1 MSVVVRLV
9 AAHDNSACHPTFRTA
24 GEAVRA
30 LEGVESAH
38 ALLAWRTLVRALRSP
53 ASAAE
58 GVREVVAAG
67 LRDTKG
73 MVDAPRPR
81 VLAAVAEVT
90 TRYGQ
95 MVREADRAAV
105 RKAMVSVLVAPR
117 LEALLQT
124 TGDGRATAVSPSSPM
139 TALLE
144 VDGSAAEAA
153 RVMMSAIE
161 AALGHRGQEVFPKGR
176 AGRGSR
182 AELAGSSGAVSAGD
196 ESNDTEL

>member
-38 ALLAWRTLVRALRSP
+38 ALLAWRTLM
-53 ASAAE
+53 
-58 GVREVVAAG
+58 VREV
-67 LRDTKG
+67 
-73 MVDAPRPR
+73 
-81 VLAAVAEVT
+81 
-90 TRYGQ
+90 
-95 MVREADRAAV
+95 DRAAV

>member
-1 MSVVVRLV
+1 M
-9 AAHDNSACHPTFRTA
+9 
-24 GEAVRA
+24 
-30 LEGVESAH
+30 
-38 ALLAWRTLVRALRSP
+38 
-53 ASAAE
+53 
-58 GVREVVAAG
+58 
-67 LRDTKG
+67 
-73 MVDAPRPR
+73 
-81 VLAAVAEVT
+81 T

-124 TGDGRATAVSPSSPM
+124 NGDGRATAVSPSSAM
-139 TALLE
+139 TALLD

-161 AALGHRGQEVFPKGR
+161 AALGHRGQEVLPKGR

-182 AELAGSSGAVSAGD
+182 VEQAGSSGAVSAGD
-196 ESNDTEL
+196 ESKDTER

>member
-1 MSVVVRLV
+1 MTGAARATAVRSSSATATACGGASVAAAPPLV
-9 AAHDNSACHPTFRTA
+9 AGSSTPSDGATKRDITTSLTA
-24 GEAVRA
+24 M
-30 LEGVESAH
+30 
-38 ALLAWRTLVRALRSP
+38 
-53 ASAAE
+53 
-58 GVREVVAAG
+58 VREV
-67 LRDTKG
+67 
-73 MVDAPRPR
+73 
-81 VLAAVAEVT
+81 
-90 TRYGQ
+90 
-95 MVREADRAAV
+95 DRAAV